1 MIEKRWNPWR
11 HFDYVLLVTALL
23 LTAYGILMVYSATL
37 ADSPKDAPFLSTFP
51 GHQAIFA
58 IVGLALLLVFTAVD
72 AKLIQAAGYPIYA
85 VNLLLLVAVAAIGAR
100 SHGAQRW
107 IDVAFFRF
115 QPSELAKLLI
125 IITLAKFFADNQHR
139 LHLFRY
145 VLLSLALVGVPV
157 VLVYIQ
163 PDFGT
168 STVLIAIWLG
178 MAVAAGARLVH
189 LGLLGLGVAVA
200 APVVWQV
207 MKDYQRTRLMI
218 FLNPESDPSGEGY
231 NMIQSRISVGSG
243 GWLGQG
249 FARGT
254 QSQLDFLK
262 VQHTDFIFAVLG
274 EELGFVGAM
283 ALFML
288 FMILLFRVIRSA
300 SVQKDV
306 FGRTFAA
313 GVASML
319 LFQIFINVG
328 MTVGLM
334 PVTGI
339 PLPFISYGSSNL
351 LTTLVAFGVLQ
362 SLLTGSQK
370 TAWDG
375 YWGGRTAEAQL
386 A

>member
-1 MIEKRWNPWR
+1 MIAKRWNPWQ
-11 HFDYVLLVTALL
+11 HFDYVLLIAALL
-23 LTAYGILMVYSATL
+23 LTVYGILMVYSATL
-37 ADSPKDAPFLSTFP
+37 AGSAKDAPFFTTFP

-58 IVGLALLLVFTAVD
+58 VVGLVLLVAATLVDARWIQSSGYVIYGVNLVLLL
-72 AKLIQAAGYPIYA
+72 
-85 VNLLLLVAVAAIGAR
+85 AVAAIGAK

-107 IDVAFFRF
+107 IDVGFFQF

-125 IITLAKFFADNQHR
+125 IVTLAKFFSDNR
-139 LHLFRY
+139 ERIHLFRY
-145 VLLSLALVGVPV
+145 VLLSLALVAIPV
-157 VLVYIQ
+157 GLVYVQ

-168 STVLIAIWLG
+168 AMVLLAIWLG
-178 MAVAAGARLVH
+178 MAVMAGVRLAH
-189 LGLLGLGVAVA
+189 LGLLGGGLALLG
-200 APVVWQV
+200 PIVWQF
-207 MKDYQRTRLMI
+207 MKDYQRNRLLI

-249 FARGT
+249 FAHGT

-274 EELGFVGAM
+274 EELGFVGAIG
-283 ALFML
+283 LFLL
-288 FMILLFRVIRSA
+288 FVILLFSVIRAA
-300 SVQKDV
+300 SNQREQ
-306 FGRTFAA
+306 FGRVFAM
-313 GVASML
+313 GIVSML

-339 PLPFISYGSSNL
+339 PLPLISYGSSNL
-351 LTTLVAFGVLQ
+351 LTTLVGFGLLQ
-362 SLLTGSQK
+362 SLLTRSYK

-375 YWGGRTAEAQL
+375 YSSG
-386 A
+386 

>member
-1 MIEKRWNPWR
+1 MIEKRWNPWL

-23 LTAYGILMVYSATL
+23 LTAYGVAMVYSATL
-37 ADSPKDAPFLSTFP
+37 ADSPKDSPFFSTFP
-51 GHQAIFA
+51 GHQAVFA
-58 IVGLALLLVFTAVD
+58 VLGLALLIVFTAIDTKV
-72 AKLIQAAGYPIYA
+72 IQAAGYPIYA
-85 VNLLLLVAVAAIGAR
+85 INLLLLVAVAVIGAR
-100 SHGAQRW
+100 SHGVQRW
-107 IDVAFFRF
+107 IDIGFFRF

-125 IITLAKFFADNQHR
+125 ILTLAKFFADNRER

-145 VLLSLALVGVPV
+145 VLLSLAIVGLPV
-157 VLVYIQ
+157 ALVYVQ

-168 STVLIAIWLG
+168 SMVLIAIWLG
-178 MAVAAGARLVH
+178 MAVMAGVRLVH
-189 LGLLGLGVAVA
+189 LGLLGMGVALA
-200 APVVWQV
+200 GPLLWQF
-207 MKDYQRTRLMI
+207 MKDYQRTRLLI
-218 FLNPESDPSGEGY
+218 FMNPESDPSGEGY

-249 FARGT
+249 FAQGT

-283 ALFML
+283 ALFLL
-288 FMILLFRVIRSA
+288 FIILLFRIVRSA
-300 SVQKDV
+300 SVQKEV

-351 LTTLVAFGVLQ
+351 LTTLMAFGVLQ
-362 SLLTGSQK
+362 SLLTGSKK

-375 YWGGRTAEAQL
+375 YSSG
-386 A
+386 

>member
-1 MIEKRWNPWR
+1 MIQKRWNRWR

-23 LTAYGILMVYSATL
+23 LTAYGIVMVYSATL
-37 ADSPKDAPFLSTFP
+37 ADSPKDSPFLSTFP
-51 GHQAIFA
+51 GHQAVFA
-58 IVGLALLLVFTAVD
+58 ILGLALLVVFTAVD
-72 AKLIQAAGYPIYA
+72 SRLIQAAGYPIYV

-107 IDVAFFRF
+107 IDVGFFRF
-115 QPSELAKLLI
+115 QPSEVAKLLI
-125 IITLAKFFADNQHR
+125 ILTLAKFFADNRDR
-139 LHLFRY
+139 LHQFRY
-145 VLLSLALVGVPV
+145 VLLSLAIVGLPV
-157 VLVYIQ
+157 ALVYVQ

-168 STVLIAIWLG
+168 SMVLIAIWLG
-178 MAVAAGARLVH
+178 MAVVAGVRLAH
-189 LGLLGLGVAVA
+189 LGVLAMGVTLAGPLL
-200 APVVWQV
+200 WQL
-207 MKDYQRTRLMI
+207 MKPYQRTRLTI
-218 FLNPESDPSGEGY
+218 FMNPESDASGEGY

-249 FARGT
+249 FGQGT

-274 EELGFVGAM
+274 EELGFIGAM
-283 ALFML
+283 ALFLL
-288 FMILLFRVIRSA
+288 FIILLFRVVRSA

-362 SLLTGSQK
+362 SLLTASHK

-375 YWGGRTAEAQL
+375 YSSG
-386 A
+386 

>member
-1 MIEKRWNPWR
+1 MIEKRWNPWL

-23 LTAYGILMVYSATL
+23 LTAYGVAMVYSATL
-37 ADSPKDAPFLSTFP
+37 ADSPKDSPFFSTFP
-51 GHQAIFA
+51 GHQAVFA
-58 IVGLALLLVFTAVD
+58 VLGLALLIVFTAIDTKV
-72 AKLIQAAGYPIYA
+72 IQAAGYPIYI
-85 VNLLLLVAVAAIGAR
+85 VNLLLLVAVAVIGAR

-107 IDVAFFRF
+107 IDVGFFRF

-125 IITLAKFFADNQHR
+125 ILTLAKFFADNRAR

-145 VLLSLALVGVPV
+145 VLLSLAIVGLPV
-157 VLVYIQ
+157 ALVYVQ

-168 STVLIAIWLG
+168 SMVLIAIWLG
-178 MAVAAGARLVH
+178 MAVMAGVRLVH
-189 LGLLGLGVAVA
+189 LGLLGMGVALA
-200 APVVWQV
+200 GPLLWQF
-207 MKDYQRTRLMI
+207 MKDYQRTRLLI
-218 FLNPESDPSGEGY
+218 FMNPESDPSGEGY

-249 FARGT
+249 FAQGT

-283 ALFML
+283 ALFLL
-288 FMILLFRVIRSA
+288 FIILLFRIVRSA
-300 SVQKDV
+300 SVQKEV

-351 LTTLVAFGVLQ
+351 LTTLMAFGVLQ
-362 SLLTGSQK
+362 SLLTGSKK

-375 YWGGRTAEAQL
+375 YSSG
-386 A
+386 

>member
-1 MIEKRWNPWR
+1 MIEKRWNPWL
-11 HFDYVLLVTALL
+11 HFDYVLVVTALL
-23 LTAYGILMVYSATL
+23 LTAYGIVMVYSATL
-37 ADSPKDAPFLSTFP
+37 ADSPKGSPFFSTFP

-58 IVGLALLLVFTAVD
+58 VIGLALLVVFTAVD
-72 AKLIQAAGYPIYA
+72 ARLIQAAAYPIYA
-85 VNLLLLVAVAAIGAR
+85 INLLLLVAVAAIGAR

-107 IDVAFFRF
+107 IDVGFFRF

-125 IITLAKFFADNQHR
+125 ILTLAKFFADNRER

-145 VLLSLALVGVPV
+145 VALSLAIVGLPV

-168 STVLIAIWLG
+168 SMVLIAIWLG
-178 MAVAAGARLVH
+178 MAVMAGVRLVH
-189 LGLLGLGVAVA
+189 LGLLGVGVALA
-200 APVVWQV
+200 GPLLWQF
-207 MKDYQRTRLMI
+207 MKPYQRTRLLI
-218 FLNPESDPSGEGY
+218 FMNPQSDPSGEGY

-249 FARGT
+249 FGRGT

-283 ALFML
+283 ALFLL
-288 FMILLFRVIRSA
+288 FIILLFRIVRSA

-375 YWGGRTAEAQL
+375 YSSG
-386 A
+386 

>member
-1 MIEKRWNPWR
+1 MIEKRWNPWL

-23 LTAYGILMVYSATL
+23 LTAYGIVMVYSATL
-37 ADSPKDAPFLSTFP
+37 ADSPKDSPFLSTFP

-58 IVGLALLLVFTAVD
+58 LIGVVLLVVFTAVD
-72 AKLIQAAGYPIYA
+72 ARLIRAAGYPIYA
-85 VNLLLLVAVAAIGAR
+85 VNLLLLVAVAVIGAR

-107 IDVAFFRF
+107 IDVGFFRF

-125 IITLAKFFADNQHR
+125 ILTLAKFFADNRER
-139 LHLFRY
+139 LHQFRY
-145 VLLSLALVGVPV
+145 VLLSLAIVGVPV
-157 VLVYIQ
+157 VLVYVQ

-168 STVLIAIWLG
+168 SMVLIAIWVG
-178 MAVAAGARLVH
+178 MAVMAGVRLVH
-189 LGLLGLGVAVA
+189 LGLLAMAVA
-200 APVVWQV
+200 LAGPLLWQF
-207 MKDYQRTRLMI
+207 MKDYQRTRLLI

-283 ALFML
+283 ALFLL
-288 FMILLFRVIRSA
+288 FIILLFRIVRSA

-351 LTTLVAFGVLQ
+351 LTTLIAFGVLQ

-375 YWGGRTAEAQL
+375 YSSG
-386 A
+386 

>member
-1 MIEKRWNPWR
+1 MIEKRWNPWL

-23 LTAYGILMVYSATL
+23 LTTYGIVMVYSATL
-37 ADSPKDAPFLSTFP
+37 ADSPKDSPFLSTFP
-51 GHQAIFA
+51 GHQAVFA
-58 IVGLALLLVFTAVD
+58 VIGLALLVVFTAVD
-72 AKLIQAAGYPIYA
+72 AKLIRAAGYPIY
-85 VNLLLLVAVAAIGAR
+85 VLNLLLLVAVAVIGAR

-107 IDVAFFRF
+107 IDVGFFRF

-125 IITLAKFFADNQHR
+125 ILTLAKFFADNRER

-145 VLLSLALVGVPV
+145 VLLSLAIVGVPV

-168 STVLIAIWLG
+168 SMVLIAIWVG
-178 MAVAAGARLVH
+178 MAVMAGVRLVH
-189 LGLLGLGVAVA
+189 LGLLGMGVVLAG
-200 APVVWQV
+200 PLLWQF
-207 MKDYQRTRLMI
+207 MKAYQRTRLLI

-249 FARGT
+249 FAQGT

-283 ALFML
+283 ALFLLFIIML
-288 FMILLFRVIRSA
+288 FRIVRSA
-300 SVQKDV
+300 SVQKDI

-351 LTTLVAFGVLQ
+351 LTTLIAFGVLQ

-375 YWGGRTAEAQL
+375 YSSG
-386 A
+386 

>member
-11 HFDYVLLVTALL
+11 HFDYVLLVAALL
-23 LTAYGILMVYSATL
+23 LTMYGIAMVYSATL
-37 ADSPKDAPFLSTFP
+37 ADSPRSAPFLSTFP

-58 IVGLALLLVFTAVD
+58 AMGLLLLIVFTLVD
-72 AKLIQAAGYPIYA
+72 SRWIRAASYPIYG
-85 VNLLLLVAVAAIGAR
+85 VNLVLLVAVAAIGAR

-107 IDVAFFRF
+107 IDVGFFRF

-125 IITLAKFFADNQHR
+125 ILTLAKFFADHR
-139 LHLFRY
+139 DKIHEFRY
-145 VLLSLALVGVPV
+145 VLMSLAIVGVPV
-157 VLVYIQ
+157 VLVYVQ
-163 PDFGT
+163 PDLGT
-168 STVLIAIWLG
+168 ALVLIAIWIG
-178 MAVAAGARLVH
+178 MAVMAGVRLAH
-189 LGLLGLGVAVA
+189 LGLLGGAVA
-200 APVVWQV
+200 LMAPLVWQF
-207 MKDYQRTRLMI
+207 MKDYQRARLLI

-243 GWLGQG
+243 GWTGQG
-249 FARGT
+249 FAHGT

-274 EELGFVGAM
+274 EELGFIGAM
-283 ALFML
+283 ALFAL
-288 FMILLFRVIRSA
+288 FIILLFRIIRSA
-300 SVQKDV
+300 AEQKDV

-328 MTVGLM
+328 MTIGLM

-351 LTTLVAFGVLQ
+351 LTTLLAFGLLQ
-362 SLLTGSQK
+362 SLLTGAHKS
-370 TAWDG
+370 AWDG
-375 YWGGRTAEAQL
+375 WTGGQL
-386 A
+386 AA

>member
-1 MIEKRWNPWR
+1 MIEKRWNPWL

-23 LTAYGILMVYSATL
+23 LTAYGIVMVYSATL
-37 ADSPKDAPFLSTFP
+37 ADSPKDSPFLSTFP

-58 IVGLALLLVFTAVD
+58 LIGVVLLVVFTAVD
-72 AKLIQAAGYPIYA
+72 ARLIRAAGYPIYA
-85 VNLLLLVAVAAIGAR
+85 VNLLLLVAVAVIGAR

-107 IDVAFFRF
+107 IDVGFFRF

-125 IITLAKFFADNQHR
+125 ILTLAKFFADNRER
-139 LHLFRY
+139 LHQFRY
-145 VLLSLALVGVPV
+145 VLLSLAIVGVPV
-157 VLVYIQ
+157 VLVYVQ

-168 STVLIAIWLG
+168 SMVLIAIWAG
-178 MAVAAGARLVH
+178 MAVMAGVRLVH
-189 LGLLGLGVAVA
+189 LGLLAMAVA
-200 APVVWQV
+200 LAGPLLWQF
-207 MKDYQRTRLMI
+207 MKDYQRTRLLI

-274 EELGFVGAM
+274 EELGFIGAM
-283 ALFML
+283 ALFVL
-288 FMILLFRVIRSA
+288 FIILLFRVVRAA
-300 SVQKDV
+300 SVQKEV

-313 GVASML
+313 GVGSML

-328 MTVGLM
+328 MTIGLM

-339 PLPFISYGSSNL
+339 PLPLISYGSSNL
-351 LTTLVAFGVLQ
+351 LTTLVAFGLLQ
-362 SLLTGSQK
+362 SLLTRSHK

-375 YWGGRTAEAQL
+375 WAGGTSAA
-386 A
+386 

>member
-23 LTAYGILMVYSATL
+23 LTTYGIVMVYSATL
-37 ADSPKDAPFLSTFP
+37 AGSPRNEPFLSTFP
-51 GHQAIFA
+51 GHQAVFA
-58 IVGLALLLVFTAVD
+58 GIGLVLLVVFT
-72 AKLIQAAGYPIYA
+72 LIDSRLVQAAGYPIYA
-85 VNLLLLVAVAAIGAR
+85 VNLILLVAVAAIGAR

-107 IDVAFFRF
+107 IDVGFFRF

-125 IITLAKFFADNQHR
+125 ILTLAKFFADNRDKIHQ
-139 LHLFRY
+139 FRY
-145 VLLSLALVGVPV
+145 VLLSLAIVGLPV
-157 VLVYIQ
+157 VLVYLQ

-168 STVLIAIWLG
+168 AMVLIAIWIG
-178 MAVAAGARLVH
+178 MAAIAGVRLAH
-189 LGLLGLGVAVA
+189 FGLLAGSVALMG
-200 APVVWQV
+200 PVIWQL
-207 MKDYQRTRLMI
+207 MKDYQRNRLLI

-243 GWLGQG
+243 GWTGQG
-249 FARGT
+249 FAQGT

-262 VQHTDFIFAVLG
+262 VQHTDFIFAVMG
-274 EELGFVGAM
+274 EELGFIGAM
-283 ALFML
+283 ALFLL
-288 FMILLFRVIRSA
+288 FTILLFRLVRSA
-300 SVQKDV
+300 AEQRDV

-319 LFQIFINVG
+319 LFQTFINVG
-328 MTVGLM
+328 MTIGIM

-351 LTTLVAFGVLQ
+351 LTTLIAFGLLQ
-362 SLLTGSQK
+362 SLLTGSHK
-370 TAWDG
+370 SAWDG
-375 YWGGRTAEAQL
+375 WAGGKAA

>member
-11 HFDYVLLVTALL
+11 HFDYVLLATALL
-23 LTAYGILMVYSATL
+23 LTMYGIVMVFSATL
-37 ADSPKDAPFLSTFP
+37 AGSAPHAPFFSTFT
-51 GHQAIFA
+51 GHQAVFA
-58 IVGLALLLVFTAVD
+58 GIGIVLLVVFTAVD
-72 AKLIQAAGYPIYA
+72 ARLIQAAGYPIYA
-85 VNLLLLVAVAAIGAR
+85 INLVLLVAVAAIGAR

-107 IDVAFFRF
+107 IDVGYFRF

-125 IITLAKFFADNQHR
+125 ILTLAKFFADNRDR

-145 VLLSLALVGVPV
+145 VLLSLAIVAVPV
-157 VLVYIQ
+157 VLVYVQ

-168 STVLIAIWLG
+168 AMVLIAIWVG
-178 MAVAAGARLVH
+178 MAIAG
-189 LGLLGLGVAVA
+189 GV
-200 APVVWQV
+200 
-207 MKDYQRTRLMI
+207 KDYQRTRLLI

-243 GWLGQG
+243 GWTGQG
-249 FARGT
+249 FAQGT

-283 ALFML
+283 ALFLL
-288 FMILLFRVIRSA
+288 FIVLLFRLVRSA
-300 SVQKDV
+300 AMQKDV
-306 FGRTFAA
+306 FGRTFAM
-313 GVASML
+313 GLASML

-328 MTVGLM
+328 MTVGIM

-351 LTTLVAFGVLQ
+351 LTTLVGFGLLQ
-362 SLLTGSQK
+362 SLLTASQK

-375 YWGGRTAEAQL
+375 WKSG
-386 A
+386 

>member
-11 HFDYVLLVTALL
+11 HFDYVLLATALL
-23 LTAYGILMVYSATL
+23 LTAYGIVMVYSATL
-37 ADSPKDAPFLSTFP
+37 AGSPHDAPFFSTFP
-51 GHQAIFA
+51 GHQAVFA
-58 IVGLALLLVFTAVD
+58 VIGLVLLIGCTVVD
-72 AKLIQAAGYPIYA
+72 ARLISTAAYPIYA

-107 IDVAFFRF
+107 IDVGFFEF

-125 IITLAKFFADNQHR
+125 ILTLARFFADNRERIHQ
-139 LHLFRY
+139 FRY
-145 VLLSLALVGVPV
+145 VLISLAIVGVPV
-157 VLVYIQ
+157 VLVYVQ

-168 STVLIAIWLG
+168 AMVLLAIWAG
-178 MAVAAGARLVH
+178 MAVVAGVRLVH
-189 LGLLGLGVAVA
+189 LGLLAATVGVG
-200 APVVWQV
+200 APLVWQF
-207 MKDYQRTRLMI
+207 MKDYQRTRLLI

-249 FARGT
+249 FTHGT

-274 EELGFVGAM
+274 EELGFMGAM

-288 FMILLFRVIRSA
+288 FIILLFRVVRSA
-300 SVQKDV
+300 SVQREV

-351 LTTLVAFGVLQ
+351 LTTLIAFGLLQ
-362 SLLTGSQK
+362 SLLTASYK
-370 TAWDG
+370 SAWDG
-375 YWGGRTAEAQL
+375 WAGGAA

>member
-1 MIEKRWNPWR
+1 MIEKRWNPWL

-23 LTAYGILMVYSATL
+23 LTAYGVAMVYSATL
-37 ADSPKDAPFLSTFP
+37 ADSPKDSPFFSTFP
-51 GHQAIFA
+51 GHQAVFA
-58 IVGLALLLVFTAVD
+58 VLGLALLIVFTAIDTKV
-72 AKLIQAAGYPIYA
+72 IQAAGYPIYV
-85 VNLLLLVAVAAIGAR
+85 VNLLLLVAVAAIGAQ

-107 IDVAFFRF
+107 IDVGFFRF

-125 IITLAKFFADNQHR
+125 ILTLAKFFADNRER

-145 VLLSLALVGVPV
+145 VLLSLAIVGLPV
-157 VLVYIQ
+157 ALVYVQ

-168 STVLIAIWLG
+168 SMVLIAIWLG
-178 MAVAAGARLVH
+178 MAVMAGVRLVH
-189 LGLLGLGVAVA
+189 LGLLGMGVALA
-200 APVVWQV
+200 GPLLWQF
-207 MKDYQRTRLMI
+207 MKDYQRTRLLI
-218 FLNPESDPSGEGY
+218 FMNPESDPSGEGY

-249 FARGT
+249 FAQGT

-283 ALFML
+283 ALFLL
-288 FMILLFRVIRSA
+288 FIILLFRIVRSA
-300 SVQKDV
+300 SVQKEV

-351 LTTLVAFGVLQ
+351 LTTLIAFGVLQ
-362 SLLTGSQK
+362 SLLTGSKK

-375 YWGGRTAEAQL
+375 YSSG
-386 A
+386 

>member
-1 MIEKRWNPWR
+1 MIEKRWNPWL

-23 LTAYGILMVYSATL
+23 LTAYGIVMVYSATL
-37 ADSPKDAPFLSTFP
+37 ADSPKDSPFLSTFP

-58 IVGLALLLVFTAVD
+58 LIGVVLLVVFTAVD
-72 AKLIQAAGYPIYA
+72 ARLIRAAGYPIYA
-85 VNLLLLVAVAAIGAR
+85 VNLLLLVAVAVIGAR

-107 IDVAFFRF
+107 IDVGFFRF

-125 IITLAKFFADNQHR
+125 ILTLAKFFADNRER
-139 LHLFRY
+139 LHQFRY
-145 VLLSLALVGVPV
+145 VLLSLAIVGVPV
-157 VLVYIQ
+157 VLVYVQ

-168 STVLIAIWLG
+168 SMVLIAIWAG
-178 MAVAAGARLVH
+178 MAVMAGVRLVH
-189 LGLLGLGVAVA
+189 LGLLAMAVA
-200 APVVWQV
+200 LAGPLLWQF
-207 MKDYQRTRLMI
+207 MKDYQRTRLLI

-283 ALFML
+283 ALFLL
-288 FMILLFRVIRSA
+288 FIILLFRIVRSA

-351 LTTLVAFGVLQ
+351 LTTLIAFGVLQ

-375 YWGGRTAEAQL
+375 YSSG
-386 A
+386 

>member
-11 HFDYVLLVTALL
+11 HFDYVLLATALL
-23 LTAYGILMVYSATL
+23 LTAYGIVMVYSATL
-37 ADSPKDAPFLSTFP
+37 ADSPKDSPFFSTFP
-51 GHQAIFA
+51 GHQAVFA
-58 IVGLALLLVFTAVD
+58 GIGLVLLVVFTVID
-72 AKLIQAAGYPIYA
+72 ARLIQAAGYPIYV

-115 QPSELAKLLI
+115 QPSEMAKLLI
-125 IITLAKFFADNQHR
+125 ILTLAKFFADNRDR
-139 LHLFRY
+139 LHMFRY
-145 VLLSLALVGVPV
+145 VLVSLAIVGVPL

-168 STVLIAIWLG
+168 AMVLMAIWLG
-178 MAVAAGARLVH
+178 MAVVAGVRLAH
-189 LGLLGLGVAVA
+189 LGLLTLAVGLA
-200 APVVWQV
+200 APLVWQF
-207 MKDYQRTRLMI
+207 MKDYQRTRLLI

-274 EELGFVGAM
+274 EELGFIGAM
-283 ALFML
+283 ALFVL
-288 FMILLFRVIRSA
+288 FIILLFRVVRAA
-300 SVQKDV
+300 SVQKEV

-313 GVASML
+313 GVGSML

-328 MTVGLM
+328 MTIGLM

-339 PLPFISYGSSNL
+339 PLPLISYGSSNL
-351 LTTLVAFGVLQ
+351 LTTLVAFGLLQ
-362 SLLTGSQK
+362 SLLTRSHK

-375 YWGGRTAEAQL
+375 WAGGTSAA
-386 A
+386 

>member
-11 HFDYVLLVTALL
+11 HFDYMLLICALL
-23 LTAYGILMVYSATL
+23 LTVYGILMVYSATL
-37 ADSPKDAPFLSTFP
+37 ADSPKDAPFLSTFS
-51 GHQAIFA
+51 GHQAVFA
-58 IVGLALLLVFTAVD
+58 LIGLTLLLLFRAVD
-72 AKLIQAAGYPIYA
+72 ARLIQAAGYPIYA
-85 VNLLLLVAVAAIGAR
+85 VNLLLLLAVAAIGAR

-107 IDVAFFRF
+107 IDVGFFRF

-125 IITLAKFFADNQHR
+125 ILTLAKFFADNRDR
-139 LHLFRY
+139 LHRFRY
-145 VLLSLALVGVPV
+145 VLLSLLLVAIPV
-157 VLVYIQ
+157 VLVYVQ

-168 STVLIAIWLG
+168 AMVLLAIWLG
-178 MAVAAGARLVH
+178 MAVMGGVRLAH
-189 LGLLGLGVAVA
+189 LGLLGAGVGLA
-200 APVVWQV
+200 APLVWQF
-207 MKDYQRTRLMI
+207 MKDYQRSRLLI

-249 FARGT
+249 FAQGT

-274 EELGFVGAM
+274 EELGFIGAIG
-283 ALFML
+283 LFLL
-288 FMILLFRVIRSA
+288 FIILLFRVVRSA

-319 LFQIFINVG
+319 LFQIFVNIG
-328 MTVGLM
+328 MTIGLM

-351 LTTLVAFGVLQ
+351 LTTLAAFGLLQ
-362 SLLTGSQK
+362 SLLTRSQK

-375 YWGGRTAEAQL
+375 YRSG
-386 A
+386 

>member
-1 MIEKRWNPWR
+1 MIEKRFNPWR

-23 LTAYGILMVYSATL
+23 LTVYGILMVYSATL
-37 ADSPKDAPFLSTFP
+37 ADSPADEPFLSSFP

-58 IVGLALLLVFTAVD
+58 AMGLLLLIAFT
-72 AKLIQAAGYPIYA
+72 LIESRWIQAVAYPIYA
-85 VNLLLLVAVAAIGAR
+85 VNLVLLVAVAVIGAR

-107 IDVAFFRF
+107 IDVGFFRF

-125 IITLAKFFADNQHR
+125 VVTLAKFFADHR
-139 LHLFRY
+139 DRIHEFRY
-145 VLLSLALVGVPV
+145 VLLSLAIVAVPM
-157 VLVYIQ
+157 VLVYVQ

-168 STVLIAIWLG
+168 AMVLIAIWLG
-178 MAVAAGARLVH
+178 MAIVGGVRLPH
-189 LGLLGLGVAVA
+189 LGLLA
-200 APVVWQV
+200 AGAALFGPLVWQF
-207 MKDYQRTRLMI
+207 MKDYQRARLTI

-243 GWLGQG
+243 GWTGQG
-249 FARGT
+249 FAHGT

-288 FMILLFRVIRSA
+288 FIIMLFRVLRSA
-300 SVQKDV
+300 SEQRDV

-319 LFQIFINVG
+319 LFQIFVNVG
-328 MTVGLM
+328 MTIGIM

-339 PLPFISYGSSNL
+339 PLPLISYGSSNL
-351 LTTLVAFGVLQ
+351 LTTLVAFGLLQ
-362 SLLTGSQK
+362 SLLTGSHK
-370 TAWDG
+370 SAWDG
-375 YWGGRTAEAQL
+375 WAGGQL
-386 A
+386 AA

>member
-1 MIEKRWNPWR
+1 VIAKRWNPWR

-23 LTAYGILMVYSATL
+23 LTAYGIVMVYSATL
-37 ADSPKDAPFLSTFP
+37 ADSPKDAPFFSTFS
-51 GHQAIFA
+51 GHQAVFA
-58 IVGLALLLVFTAVD
+58 VAGLLLLIVFTTID
-72 AKLIQAAGYPIYA
+72 AKLIQAAGYPIY
-85 VNLLLLVAVAAIGAR
+85 VLNLVLLLAVAAIGIR

-107 IDVAFFRF
+107 IDVGFFRF
-115 QPSELAKLLI
+115 QPSELAKLLVI
-125 IITLAKFFADNQHR
+125 LTLAKFFADNQER

-145 VLLSLALVGVPV
+145 VVLSLVLVAVPVALVYV
-157 VLVYIQ
+157 Q

-168 STVLIAIWLG
+168 AMVLLAIWLG
-178 MAVAAGARLVH
+178 MAIMAGVRLVH
-189 LGLLGLGVAVA
+189 IGLLGSGGLLL
-200 APVVWQV
+200 APIAWQF
-207 MKDYQRTRLMI
+207 MKDYQRNRLLI

-249 FARGT
+249 FAHGT

-274 EELGFVGAM
+274 EELGFLGAM
-283 ALFML
+283 ALFLL
-288 FMILLFRVIRSA
+288 FVVLLFRIVRSA
-300 SVQKDV
+300 SLQKEV

-313 GVASML
+313 GLASMI

-328 MTVGLM
+328 MTIGLM

-351 LTTLVAFGVLQ
+351 LTTLIAFGLLQ
-362 SLLTGSQK
+362 SLLTRSQK
-370 TAWDG
+370 GAWDG
-375 YWGGRTAEAQL
+375 YTSG
-386 A
+386 

>member
-1 MIEKRWNPWR
+1 MIEKRWNPWL

-23 LTAYGILMVYSATL
+23 LTAYGVAMVYSATL
-37 ADSPKDAPFLSTFP
+37 ADSPKDSPFFSTFP
-51 GHQAIFA
+51 GHQAVFA
-58 IVGLALLLVFTAVD
+58 VVGLVLLIVFTAIDTKV
-72 AKLIQAAGYPIYA
+72 IQAAGYPIYI
-85 VNLLLLVAVAAIGAR
+85 VNLLLLVAVAVIGAR

-107 IDVAFFRF
+107 IDIGFFRF

-125 IITLAKFFADNQHR
+125 ILTLAKFFADNRER

-145 VLLSLALVGVPV
+145 VLLSLAIVGLPV
-157 VLVYIQ
+157 ALVYVQ

-168 STVLIAIWLG
+168 SMVLIAIWLG
-178 MAVAAGARLVH
+178 MAVMAGVRLVH
-189 LGLLGLGVAVA
+189 LGLLGMGVALA
-200 APVVWQV
+200 GPLLWQF
-207 MKDYQRTRLMI
+207 MKDYQRTRLLI
-218 FLNPESDPSGEGY
+218 FMNPESDPSGEGY

-249 FARGT
+249 FAQGT

-283 ALFML
+283 ALFLL
-288 FMILLFRVIRSA
+288 FIILLFRIVRSA
-300 SVQKDV
+300 SVQKEV

-351 LTTLVAFGVLQ
+351 LTTLMAFGVLQ
-362 SLLTGSQK
+362 SLLTGSKK

-375 YWGGRTAEAQL
+375 YSSG
-386 A
+386 

>member
-1 MIEKRWNPWR
+1 MIAKSWNPWR

-23 LTAYGILMVYSATL
+23 LTSYGIVMVYSATL
-37 ADSPKDAPFLSTFP
+37 ADSPRDAPFLSTFS
-51 GHQAIFA
+51 GHQAVFA
-58 IVGLALLLVFTAVD
+58 LAGLVLLVFFTAID
-72 AKLIQAAGYPIYA
+72 ARYIQAAGYPIYV
-85 VNLLLLVAVAAIGAR
+85 VNLLLLLAVAAIGIR

-107 IDVAFFRF
+107 IDVGFFRF

-125 IITLAKFFADNQHR
+125 ILTLAKFFADNHERIHQ
-139 LHLFRY
+139 FRY
-145 VLLSLALVGVPV
+145 VLFSMLLVAIPLALVYV
-157 VLVYIQ
+157 Q

-168 STVLIAIWLG
+168 ATVLLAIWAG
-178 MAVAAGARLVH
+178 MAIMAGVRWLHIGLVGAG
-189 LGLLGLGVAVA
+189 GLLA
-200 APVVWQV
+200 APIAWQL
-207 MKDYQRTRLMI
+207 MKDYQRTRLLI
-218 FLNPESDPSGEGY
+218 FLDPQSDPSGEGY

-249 FARGT
+249 FAHGT

-274 EELGFVGAM
+274 EELGFLGAL
-283 ALFML
+283 ALF
-288 FMILLFRVIRSA
+288 LLFIIVLFRIMRSA

-328 MTVGLM
+328 MTIGLM

-351 LTTLVAFGVLQ
+351 LTTLIALGLLQ
-362 SLLTGSQK
+362 SLLTRSQRG
-370 TAWDG
+370 AWDG
-375 YWGGRTAEAQL
+375 YTSG
-386 A
+386 

>member
-1 MIEKRWNPWR
+1 
-11 HFDYVLLVTALL
+11 
-23 LTAYGILMVYSATL
+23 
-37 ADSPKDAPFLSTFP
+37 
-51 GHQAIFA
+51 
-58 IVGLALLLVFTAVD
+58 
-72 AKLIQAAGYPIYA
+72 
-85 VNLLLLVAVAAIGAR
+85 
-100 SHGAQRW
+100 
-107 IDVAFFRF
+107 
-115 QPSELAKLLI
+115 
-125 IITLAKFFADNQHR
+125 
-139 LHLFRY
+139 
-145 VLLSLALVGVPV
+145 
-157 VLVYIQ
+157 VLVYVQ

-168 STVLIAIWLG
+168 AMVLMAIWVG
-178 MAVAAGARLVH
+178 MAVVAGVRLAH
-189 LGLLGLGVAVA
+189 LGVLGLGVGLA
-200 APVVWQV
+200 APLVWQF
-207 MKDYQRTRLMI
+207 MKDYQRTRLVI

-283 ALFML
+283 ALFLL
-288 FMILLFRVIRSA
+288 FMILLFRVVRSA
-300 SVQKDV
+300 SVQKEV

-328 MTVGLM
+328 MTIGLM

-351 LTTLVAFGVLQ
+351 LTTLVSFGLLQ
-362 SLLTGSQK
+362 SLLTASYK

-375 YWGGRTAEAQL
+375 YWGGRAPQP
-386 A
+386 

>member
-1 MIEKRWNPWR
+1 VIAKRWNPWL
-11 HFDYVLLVTALL
+11 HFDYVLVITALL
-23 LTAYGILMVYSATL
+23 LTAYGVVMVYSATL
-37 ADSPKDAPFLSTFP
+37 ADSPKDAPFFSTFS
-51 GHQAIFA
+51 GHQAVFA
-58 IVGLALLLVFTAVD
+58 VVGLVLLVAFTAVD
-72 AKLIQAAGYPIYA
+72 AKLVQAAGYPIYA
-85 VNLLLLVAVAAIGAR
+85 VNLILLMAVAAIGIR

-107 IDVAFFRF
+107 IDIGFFQF
-115 QPSELAKLLI
+115 QPSELAKLLVI
-125 IITLAKFFADNQHR
+125 VTLAKFFADNQER

-145 VLLSLALVGVPV
+145 VLLSLAIVAVPV

-168 STVLIAIWLG
+168 AMVLLAIWFG
-178 MAVAAGARLVH
+178 MAVVAGVRPSH
-189 LGLLGLGVAVA
+189 FGLLGIAAVLMG
-200 APVVWQV
+200 PLVWQF
-207 MKDYQRTRLMI
+207 MKDYQRTRLLI

-249 FARGT
+249 LTHGT

-274 EELGFVGAM
+274 EELGFIGAM
-283 ALFML
+283 ALFVL
-288 FMILLFRVIRSA
+288 FIILLFRMIRAA
-300 SVQKDV
+300 SVQKDM

-313 GVASML
+313 GIASMI

-328 MTVGLM
+328 MTIGLM

-351 LTTLVAFGVLQ
+351 LTTLMAFGLLQ
-362 SLLTGSQK
+362 SLLTRSQK
-370 TAWDG
+370 SAWDG
-375 YWGGRTAEAQL
+375 YWGGQAAQL
-386 A
+386 

>member
-1 MIEKRWNPWR
+1 MIEKKWNPWR
-11 HFDYVLLVTALL
+11 HFDYVLLVAALM
-23 LTAYGILMVYSATL
+23 LTVYGILMVYSATL
-37 ADSPKDAPFLSTFP
+37 ADSPKDSPFFSTFS
-51 GHQAIFA
+51 GHQAVFA
-58 IVGLALLLVFTAVD
+58 LIGLVVLVVATVID
-72 AKLIQAAGYPIYA
+72 ARWIKMSAYPIYA
-85 VNLLLLVAVAAIGAR
+85 VNLLLLLAVAAIGAR

-107 IDVAFFRF
+107 IDVGFFEF

-125 IITLAKFFADNQHR
+125 ILTLARFFADNHER

-157 VLVYIQ
+157 ALVYVQ

-168 STVLIAIWLG
+168 AMVLLAIWAG
-178 MAVAAGARLVH
+178 MAVMAGVRLVH
-189 LGLLGLGVAVA
+189 MGVLAGAVA
-200 APVVWQV
+200 LLAPVVWQF
-207 MKDYQRTRLMI
+207 MPGYQRNRLLI
-218 FLNPESDPSGEGY
+218 FLNPESDPSGDGY

-249 FARGT
+249 FAHGT

-274 EELGFVGAM
+274 EELGFVGAVG
-283 ALFML
+283 LFLL
-288 FMILLFRVIRSA
+288 FIILLFCIIRAA
-300 SVQKDV
+300 SNQKEM
-306 FGRTFAA
+306 FGRVFAA
-313 GVASML
+313 GIASML

-328 MTVGLM
+328 MTIGLM

-351 LTTLVAFGVLQ
+351 LTTLLAFGLLQ
-362 SLLTGSQK
+362 SLLTSSQK

-375 YWGGRTAEAQL
+375 YASG
-386 A
+386 

>member
-1 MIEKRWNPWR
+1 MAMIWKKWSLWR
-11 HFDYVLLVTALL
+11 HFDYVLLATSLL
-23 LTAYGILMVYSATL
+23 LIAYGIVMVYSATL
-37 ADSPKDAPFLSTFP
+37 ADGPRDGSFFSTFP
-51 GHQAIFA
+51 GHQAVFA
-58 IVGLALLLVFTAVD
+58 VVGIALLVIFTAID
-72 AKLIQAAGYPIYA
+72 ARLVQSAGYPIYVA
-85 VNLLLLVAVAAIGAR
+85 NLLLLVAVAAIGAR

-107 IDVAFFRF
+107 IDVGFFRF

-125 IITLAKFFADNQHR
+125 ILTLAKFFADNRHR

-145 VLLSLALVGVPV
+145 VLLSLAIIGIPV
-157 VLVYIQ
+157 VLVYVQ

-168 STVLIAIWLG
+168 AMVLLAIWVG
-178 MAVAAGARLVH
+178 MAIVAGVRLAH
-189 LGLLGLGVAVA
+189 LGLLAAAVGLA
-200 APVVWQV
+200 APLVWQF
-207 MKDYQRTRLMI
+207 MKDYQRTRLLI

-249 FARGT
+249 FAHGT

-274 EELGFVGAM
+274 EELGFLGAM
-283 ALFML
+283 ALFLL
-288 FMILLFRVIRSA
+288 FVILLFRVVRSA
-300 SVQKDV
+300 SMQKDV

-319 LFQIFINVG
+319 MFQIFINVG
-328 MTVGLM
+328 MTIGLM

-351 LTTLVAFGVLQ
+351 LTTLIALGLLQ
-362 SLLTGSQK
+362 SLLTRSQK

-375 YWGGRTAEAQL
+375 WASG
-386 A
+386 